1 MSTGSFVSAAR
12 AGKMTNWAIARPPG
26 QTQALRP
33 VIALHGLGGS
43 ASAVMDGGV
52 EQGLAQAVNAGLPPF
67 AVVSVDGGS
76 SYWHQRASGEDAGAM
91 VLNELIPL
99 LDTQRL
105 DTSRVA
111 FLGWSMGGYGALLLG
126 SRLGPA
132 RTAAICAVSPALWLS
147 AGSVAPGSFDGP
159 DDWSAN
165 SVFGLP
171 ALGSIPIR
179 VDCGNS
185 DPFYAATKQFV
196 AQLPHPPA
204 GGFSP
209 GGHNGGF
216 WSAQLPAELT
226 WFAPL
231 PTAGRASGVE
241 PVSNGIG
248 SDAFSIVWDGQK
260 LHGLNASGRSPSAWT
275 PEYFGGN
282 AVPVLG
288 WNSVTVPGAVSAWV
302 ELHARFGRLPFE
314 TLFEPAIS
322 YGRNGFLVSPTVAA
336 QWAAQ
341 VPLFASQPG
350 FADAFMPGGRAPKPG
365 ELFTFPDHAATL
377 EKIAATNGEEFYR
390 GELAAKL
397 EAHSAA
403 NGGVMRADDLAAH
416 RVDWVDTITGTY
428 RGYTIHQI
436 PPNGQG
442 IVALIALGILEHF
455 DMSSWSVDSAE
466 SVHVQIEALKL
477 AFADAQACVADI
489 DYMPVHPKRL
499 LDKEYLRQRATL
511 IDPKR
516 AMPAATGIPR
526 GGTVYLAAAD
536 AAGMMVSMIQSNY
549 LGFGSGVVV
558 PGTGISLHNRGSDFT
573 VVPRHPNRVGPRKRP
588 YHTIIPGFVTRD
600 GAPVMSFGV
609 MGGMMQ
615 PQGHVQVLVRIAD
628 YGQNPQAAC
637 DGPRFCWVNGMRVS
651 FENGFPDSTL
661 DELRQRG
668 HDLVAVADYSQ
679 FGSCQAIW
687 RLDDGYLAAS
697 DPRRDGQAAAC

>member
-52 EQGLAQAVNAGLPPF
+52 EQGLAQAVNAGLHRSRWSPWTE
-67 AVVSVDGGS
+67 AAATGT
-76 SYWHQRASGEDAGAM
+76 SGLLARTRGAM

-231 PTAGRASGVE
+231 
-241 PVSNGIG
+241 
-248 SDAFSIVWDGQK
+248 
-260 LHGLNASGRSPSAWT
+260 L
-275 PEYFGGN
+275 
-282 AVPVLG
+282 
-288 WNSVTVPGAVSAWV
+288 
-302 ELHARFGRLPFE
+302 
-314 TLFEPAIS
+314 
-322 YGRNGFLVSPTVAA
+322 
-336 QWAAQ
+336 
-341 VPLFASQPG
+341 
-350 FADAFMPGGRAPKPG
+350 
-365 ELFTFPDHAATL
+365 
-377 EKIAATNGEEFYR
+377 
-390 GELAAKL
+390 
-397 EAHSAA
+397 
-403 NGGVMRADDLAAH
+403 
-416 RVDWVDTITGTY
+416 TG
-428 RGYTIHQI
+428 
-436 PPNGQG
+436 
-442 IVALIALGILEHF
+442 
-455 DMSSWSVDSAE
+455 
-466 SVHVQIEALKL
+466 
-477 AFADAQACVADI
+477 
-489 DYMPVHPKRL
+489 
-499 LDKEYLRQRATL
+499 
-511 IDPKR
+511 
-516 AMPAATGIPR
+516 
-526 GGTVYLAAAD
+526 
-536 AAGMMVSMIQSNY
+536 
-549 LGFGSGVVV
+549 
-558 PGTGISLHNRGSDFT
+558 
-573 VVPRHPNRVGPRKRP
+573 
-588 YHTIIPGFVTRD
+588 
-600 GAPVMSFGV
+600 
-609 MGGMMQ
+609 
-615 PQGHVQVLVRIAD
+615 
-628 YGQNPQAAC
+628 
-637 DGPRFCWVNGMRVS
+637 
-651 FENGFPDSTL
+651 
-661 DELRQRG
+661 
-668 HDLVAVADYSQ
+668 
-679 FGSCQAIW
+679 
-687 RLDDGYLAAS
+687 
-697 DPRRDGQAAAC
+697 